1 MYNCDKSITVALGK
15 LRGEVMESE
24 DKIIHLKS
32 DILDIW
38 NESVFTHESSI
49 TWFEDLQ
56 NILFEFF
63 DIQQAKYFIYDAE
76 TFLQLS
82 WNHSFTKK
90 LNAIKWSEIETFF
103 YDKDFIDVHT
113 LQIKYSSDNDVALL
127 LRDVD
132 LQPLGL
138 IIMESTEKWKE
149 FSQTPQLEEFM
160 LTITK
165 LVKTIKKS
173 VYLTQQE
180 NQYRN
185 LFNVTKMFNSTLDI
199 GQILEG
205 TLNSIQIAF
214 PNFKPILILS
224 NDQDRKTSAPYKLFD
239 YTTERNTTVEAY
251 VSGEIT
257 TELAQDLGVRLLNI
271 PIVGKQGIYGILQI
285 SAPLDYLFSIRQKEY
300 AILLAEAAGNALENA
315 KLYIQ
320 SHRLVSDL
328 QLINE
333 TSHKLNMNLSL
344 DEMVIFLRDQLMK
357 FFQPEHVG
365 FVFIENDEYKISP
378 ASTELFHTMDGQLY
392 IQYITNHFK
401 TEKDSVF
408 IADFNRLTDLKYEYR
423 SLVAIPLK
431 EQSNITGFSIIMHK
445 EPYYF
450 SFDNYK
456 LMQSLIQHSSLAISN
471 STLRNKLQKMVD
483 RDHLTNLFARNYL
496 DRFVEK
502 AMETDD
508 KGVFVLIDIDN
519 FKRINDTHGHQK
531 GDEILIQIARVIQG
545 MIENRGISAR
555 WGGEELALYLSKLS
569 LEQGVEL
576 AKQLLMA
583 IPQKTNPS
591 VTVSIG
597 VSSWQKSDDLS
608 FNKLFHNADTV
619 LYKAKNNGKNQLCVY
634 KASHSL

>member
-1 MYNCDKSITVALGK
+1 
-15 LRGEVMESE
+15 MESK
-24 DKIIHLKS
+24 DKIVHLKS
-32 DILDIW
+32 GILDIW
-38 NESVFTHESSI
+38 NEGIFTNESSI
-49 TWFEDLQ
+49 KWFEDLQ
-56 NILFEFF
+56 EILLDFF
-63 DIQQAKYFIYDAE
+63 DIKRAKYFIYDAE

-90 LNAIKWSEIETFF
+90 LNAIKWPAIESFF
-103 YDKDFIDVHT
+103 YDKDFIDAHT
-113 LQIKYSSDNDVALL
+113 LPIKNSCDTDVAIL
-127 LRDVD
+127 LRDSE
-132 LQPLGL
+132 LKPLGL
-138 IIMESTEKWKE
+138 IVMESTEKWTE
-149 FSQTPQLEEFM
+149 FSQTPQLNEFIQ
-160 LTITK
+160 TITK
-165 LVKTIKKS
+165 LVKTIRKS

-205 TLNSIQIAF
+205 TLYSIQIAF
-214 PNFKPILILS
+214 PKFKSILILS

-239 YTTERNTTVEAY
+239 YTTERSTTVEAY
-251 VSGEIT
+251 VSGELT
-257 TELAQDLGVRLLNI
+257 TELAQDLGVCLLNV
-271 PIVGKQGIYGILQI
+271 PIKGKQGIYGILQI
-285 SAPLDYLFSIRQKEY
+285 SAPLDYLFSIRQKDF
-300 AILLAEAAGNALENA
+300 AILLAAAAGNALENA

-344 DEMVIFLRDQLMK
+344 DEMVLFLRNQLMK

-378 ASTELFHTMDGQLY
+378 ASTDLFHTIDGQLY

-401 TEKDSVF
+401 KEKDSLF
-408 IADFNRLTDLKYEYR
+408 IADFNRLTDLRYEYR
-423 SLVAIPLK
+423 SLISIPLK

-445 EPYYF
+445 EPYFF

-496 DRFVEK
+496 DRYVEN

-508 KGVFVLIDIDN
+508 QGVFVLIDIDN
-519 FKRINDTHGHQK
+519 FKRVNDTHGHQI
-531 GDEILIQIARVIQG
+531 GDEILKQIARLIQG
-545 MIENRGISAR
+545 MINNMGISAR
-555 WGGEELALYLSKLS
+555 WGGEELALYFSQMS
-569 LEQGVEL
+569 LEQGIEMCN
-576 AKQLLMA
+576 QLLIA

-597 VSSWQKSDDLS
+597 VSNWHRSDNLS
-608 FNKLFHNADTV
+608 FNNLFHNADTV
-619 LYKAKNNGKNQLCVY
+619 LYKAKNNGKDQLCIH
-634 KASHSL
+634 KTSHSN

>member
-1 MYNCDKSITVALGK
+1 
-15 LRGEVMESE
+15 MEQE
-24 DKIIHLKS
+24 NKIIHFKS
-32 DILDIW
+32 RILDIW
-38 NESVFTHESSI
+38 NENVFTHESSI
-49 TWFEDLQ
+49 KWFEDLK
-56 NILFEFF
+56 NILFDFF
-63 DIQQAKYFIYDAE
+63 DIQEAKYYIYDAE

-90 LNAIKWSEIETFF
+90 LNAIKWADIETCFF
-103 YDKDFIDVHT
+103 DKNIIDVHK
-113 LQIKYSSDNDVALL
+113 LQLKNSTENEVALL
-127 LRDVD
+127 LRDKE

-138 IIMESTEKWKE
+138 IIMENTEKWAE
-149 FSQTPQLEEFM
+149 FSKTPQLNEFIKT
-160 LTITK
+160 LTK
-165 LVKTIKKS
+165 LVKTIRKS

-180 NQYRN
+180 SQYRN

-214 PNFKPILILS
+214 PKFKSILILS
-224 NDQDRKTSAPYKLFD
+224 NDQNRKTSAPYKLFD

-271 PIVGKQGIYGILQI
+271 PIVGKQGIYGILQM
-285 SAPLDYLFSIRQKEY
+285 SAPLDYLFSIRQKEF
-300 AILLAEAAGNALENA
+300 AVLLAAAAGNALENA

-344 DEMVIFLRDQLMK
+344 DEMIVFLRNQLMK
-357 FFQPEHVG
+357 FFHPEHVG

-378 ASTELFHTMDGQLY
+378 ASTELFHTMEGHLY
-392 IQYITNHFK
+392 IQYVTNHFK
-401 TEKDSVF
+401 NEKDSLF
-408 IADFNRLTDLKYEYR
+408 IADFNRLIDLKYEYR

-431 EQSNITGFSIIMHK
+431 EQSNITGFSMILHK
-445 EPYYF
+445 EPYFF

-471 STLRNKLQKMVD
+471 STLRYKLQKMVD
-483 RDHLTNLFARNYL
+483 RDHLTKLFARNYL
-496 DRFVEK
+496 DRFVEN

-508 KGVFVLIDIDN
+508 QGVFVLIDIDN
-519 FKRINDTHGHQK
+519 FKRINDTHGHQV
-531 GDEILIQIARVIQG
+531 GDEILKQIARVIQG
-545 MIENRGISAR
+545 MIKNKGISAR
-555 WGGEELALYLSKLS
+555 WGGEELALYLSHMT
-569 LEQGVEL
+569 LEQGVEMS
-576 AKQLLMA
+576 KQLLAA
-583 IPQKTNPS
+583 IPRMTNPS

-597 VSSWQKSDDLS
+597 ISYWRRNDNLS
-608 FNKLFHNADTV
+608 FNNLFHNADTV

-634 KASHSL
+634 KASHSS

>member
-1 MYNCDKSITVALGK
+1 
-15 LRGEVMESE
+15 MESE
-24 DKIIHLKS
+24 NTIIGFKS
-32 DILDIW
+32 RILDIW
-38 NESVFTHESSI
+38 NENVFTHESSI
-49 TWFEDLQ
+49 KWFDDLK

-63 DIQQAKYFIYDAE
+63 DIKEAKYYIYDAE

-82 WNHSFTKK
+82 WNHSFAKK
-90 LNAIKWSEIETFF
+90 LNAIKWVEIEPLF
-103 YDKDFIDVHT
+103 YDKDIIDAHK
-113 LQIKYSSDNDVALL
+113 LQLKDCAENDVALL
-127 LRDVD
+127 LRDKE
-132 LQPLGL
+132 LHPLGL
-138 IIMESTEKWKE
+138 IIMESSEKWIE
-149 FSQTPQLEEFM
+149 FSKTTQLDIF
-160 LTITK
+160 LTTITK
-165 LVKTIKKS
+165 LVKTIRKS

-180 NQYRN
+180 SQFRN

-205 TLNSIQIAF
+205 TLNSIENAF
-214 PNFKPILILS
+214 PKFKSILILS

-271 PIVGKQGIYGILQI
+271 PIVGKQGIYGILQM
-285 SAPLDYLFSIRQKEY
+285 STPLDYLFSIRQKEF
-300 AILLAEAAGNALENA
+300 AVLLARAAGNALENA

-344 DEMVIFLRDQLMK
+344 DEMVVFLRNQLMK
-357 FFQPEHVG
+357 FFHPEHVG

-378 ASTELFHTMDGQLY
+378 ASTDVFHTMEGHLY
-392 IQYITNHFK
+392 IQYVTNHFK
-401 TEKDSVF
+401 SEKDSLF
-408 IADFNRLTDLKYEYR
+408 IADFNRLIESKYEYR

-431 EQSNITGFSIIMHK
+431 EQNNITGFSIILHK
-445 EPYYF
+445 EPYFF

-471 STLRNKLQKMVD
+471 STLRYKLQKMVD

-496 DRFVEK
+496 DRFVED
-502 AMETDD
+502 AMESDD
-508 KGVFVLIDIDN
+508 QGVFVLIDIDN
-519 FKRINDTHGHQK
+519 FKRINDTHGHQI
-531 GDEILIQIARVIQG
+531 GDEILKQIARVIQG
-545 MIENRGISAR
+545 MIKNKGVSAR
-555 WGGEELALYLSKLS
+555 WGGEELALYLSHMS
-569 LEQGVEL
+569 LEQGVEMS
-576 AKQLLMA
+576 KQLLAA

-597 VSSWQKSDDLS
+597 ISHWSRSDNLS
-608 FNKLFHNADTV
+608 FNNLFHNADTV
-619 LYKAKNNGKNQLCVY
+619 LYEAKNNGKNQLCIY
-634 KASHSL
+634 KASHSS

>member
-1 MYNCDKSITVALGK
+1 
-15 LRGEVMESE
+15 MEQE
-24 DKIIHLKS
+24 NKIIHFKS
-32 DILDIW
+32 RILDIW
-38 NESVFTHESSI
+38 NENVFTHESSI
-49 TWFEDLQ
+49 KWFEDLK
-56 NILFEFF
+56 NILFDFF
-63 DIQQAKYFIYDAE
+63 DIQEAKYYIYDAE

-90 LNAIKWSEIETFF
+90 LNAIKWADIETCFF
-103 YDKDFIDVHT
+103 DKNIIDVHK
-113 LQIKYSSDNDVALL
+113 LQLKNSTENEVALL
-127 LRDVD
+127 LRDKE

-138 IIMESTEKWKE
+138 IIMENTEKWAE
-149 FSQTPQLEEFM
+149 FSKTPQLNEFIKT
-160 LTITK
+160 LTK
-165 LVKTIKKS
+165 LVKTIRKS

-180 NQYRN
+180 SQYRN

-214 PNFKPILILS
+214 PKFKSILILS

-271 PIVGKQGIYGILQI
+271 PIVGKQGIYGILQM
-285 SAPLDYLFSIRQKEY
+285 SAPLDYLFSIRQKEF
-300 AILLAEAAGNALENA
+300 AVLLAAAAGNALENA

-344 DEMVIFLRDQLMK
+344 DEMIVFLRNQLMK
-357 FFQPEHVG
+357 FFHPEHVG

-378 ASTELFHTMDGQLY
+378 ASTELFHTMEGHLY
-392 IQYITNHFK
+392 IQYVTNHFK
-401 TEKDSVF
+401 NEKDSLF
-408 IADFNRLTDLKYEYR
+408 IADFNRLIDLKYEYR

-431 EQSNITGFSIIMHK
+431 EQSNITGFSMILHK
-445 EPYYF
+445 EPYFF

-471 STLRNKLQKMVD
+471 STLRYKLQKMVD
-483 RDHLTNLFARNYL
+483 RDHLTKLFARNYL
-496 DRFVEK
+496 DRFVEN

-508 KGVFVLIDIDN
+508 QGVFVLIDIDN
-519 FKRINDTHGHQK
+519 FKRINDTHGHQV
-531 GDEILIQIARVIQG
+531 GDEILKQIARVIQG
-545 MIENRGISAR
+545 MIKNKGISAR
-555 WGGEELALYLSKLS
+555 WGGEELALYLSHMT
-569 LEQGVEL
+569 LEQGVEMS
-576 AKQLLMA
+576 KQLLAA
-583 IPQKTNPS
+583 IPRMTNPS

-597 VSSWQKSDDLS
+597 ISYWRRNDNLS
-608 FNKLFHNADTV
+608 FNNLFHNADTV

-634 KASHSL
+634 KASHSS

>member
-1 MYNCDKSITVALGK
+1 MKSENT
-15 LRGEVMESE
+15 
-24 DKIIHLKS
+24 IIGFKS
-32 DILDIW
+32 RILDIW
-38 NESVFTHESSI
+38 NENVFTHESSI
-49 TWFEDLQ
+49 KWFDDLK

-63 DIQQAKYFIYDAE
+63 DIKEAKYYIYDAE

-82 WNHSFTKK
+82 WNHSFAKK
-90 LNAIKWSEIETFF
+90 LNAIKWVEIEPLF
-103 YDKDFIDVHT
+103 YDKDIIDAHK
-113 LQIKYSSDNDVALL
+113 LQLKDSAGNDVALL
-127 LRDVD
+127 LRDKE
-132 LQPLGL
+132 LHPLGL
-138 IIMESTEKWKE
+138 IIMESSEKWIE
-149 FSQTPQLEEFM
+149 FSKTTQLDIF
-160 LTITK
+160 LTTITK
-165 LVKTIKKS
+165 LVKTIRKS

-180 NQYRN
+180 SQFRN

-205 TLNSIQIAF
+205 TLNSIENAF
-214 PNFKPILILS
+214 PKFKSILILS

-271 PIVGKQGIYGILQI
+271 PIVGKQGIYGILQM
-285 SAPLDYLFSIRQKEY
+285 STPLDYLFSIRQKEF
-300 AILLAEAAGNALENA
+300 AVLLARAAGNALENA

-344 DEMVIFLRDQLMK
+344 DEMVVFLRNQLMK
-357 FFQPEHVG
+357 FFHPEHVG

-378 ASTELFHTMDGQLY
+378 ASTDVFHTMEGHLY
-392 IQYITNHFK
+392 IQYVTNHFK
-401 TEKDSVF
+401 SEKDSLF
-408 IADFNRLTDLKYEYR
+408 IADFNRLIESKYEYR

-431 EQSNITGFSIIMHK
+431 EQNNITGFSIILHK
-445 EPYYF
+445 EPYFF

-471 STLRNKLQKMVD
+471 STLRYKLQKMVD

-496 DRFVEK
+496 DRFVED
-502 AMETDD
+502 AMESDD
-508 KGVFVLIDIDN
+508 QGVFVLIDIDN
-519 FKRINDTHGHQK
+519 FKRINDTHGHQI
-531 GDEILIQIARVIQG
+531 GDEILKQIARVIQG
-545 MIENRGISAR
+545 KIKNKGVSAR
-555 WGGEELALYLSKLS
+555 WGGEELALYLSHMS
-569 LEQGVEL
+569 LEQGVEMSR
-576 AKQLLMA
+576 QLLAA

-597 VSSWQKSDDLS
+597 ISHWSRSDNLS
-608 FNKLFHNADTV
+608 FNNLFHNADTV
-619 LYKAKNNGKNQLCVY
+619 LYEAKNNGKNQLCIY
-634 KASHSL
+634 KASHSS

>member
-1 MYNCDKSITVALGK
+1 
-15 LRGEVMESE
+15 MESK
-24 DKIIHLKS
+24 DKIIHIKS
-32 DILDIW
+32 GILDIW
-38 NESVFTHESSI
+38 DESVFTHESSI
-49 TWFEDLQ
+49 KWFEDLQ
-56 NILFEFF
+56 EILYDYF

-90 LNAIKWSEIETFF
+90 LNAIKWPEIETFF
-103 YDKDFIDVHT
+103 YDKDIIDVHT
-113 LQIKYSSDNDVALL
+113 LQKKHSFDNDVALL
-127 LRDVD
+127 LRDMK

-138 IIMESTEKWKE
+138 ILMESTEKWKK
-149 FSQTPQLEEFM
+149 FSQTPQLDEFVQ
-160 LTITK
+160 TITK
-165 LVKTIKKS
+165 LVITIKKS

-180 NQYRN
+180 KQYRN

-205 TLNSIQIAF
+205 TLNSIQLAF
-214 PNFKPILILS
+214 PKFKSILILS
-224 NDQDRKTSAPYKLFD
+224 NDQDRKTSFPYKLFD

-257 TELAQDLGVRLLNI
+257 TELARDLGVTLLNI
-271 PIVGKQGIYGILQI
+271 PITGKQGIYGILQI
-285 SAPLDYLFSIRQKEY
+285 SAPLDYLFSIRQKDF
-300 AILLAEAAGNALENA
+300 AILLAAAAGNALENA

-344 DEMVIFLRDQLMK
+344 DEMVIFLRNQLMK
-357 FFQPEHVG
+357 FFQPKHVA
-365 FVFIENDEYKISP
+365 FVFLENDEYKVSL
-378 ASTELFHTMDGQLY
+378 ASTELFHTIDGQLY
-392 IQYITNHFK
+392 IQYVTNHFK
-401 TEKDSVF
+401 TQKDSIF

-423 SLVAIPLK
+423 SLMAIPLK

-508 KGVFVLIDIDN
+508 QGVFVLIDIDN
-519 FKRINDTHGHQK
+519 FKRINDTHGHQI
-531 GDEILIQIARVIQG
+531 GDEILKQIAQVIQG
-545 MIENRGISAR
+545 MIKNKGISAR
-555 WGGEELALYLSKLS
+555 WGGEELALYFPHMS
-569 LEQGVEL
+569 LEQGIEMG
-576 AKQLLMA
+576 KQLLMA

-597 VSSWQKSDDLS
+597 ISNWHRSDDLS
-608 FNKLFHNADTV
+608 FNNLFHFADTV
-619 LYKAKNNGKNQLCVY
+619 LYQAKNNGKNQLCVY
-634 KASHSL
+634 KASHS

>member
-1 MYNCDKSITVALGK
+1 
-15 LRGEVMESE
+15 MESE
-24 DKIIHLKS
+24 NTIIGFKS
-32 DILDIW
+32 RILDIW
-38 NESVFTHESSI
+38 NENVFTHESSI
-49 TWFEDLQ
+49 KWFDDLK

-63 DIQQAKYFIYDAE
+63 DIKEAKYYIYDAE

-82 WNHSFTKK
+82 WNHSFAKK
-90 LNAIKWSEIETFF
+90 LNAIKWVEIEPLF
-103 YDKDFIDVHT
+103 YDKDIIDAHK
-113 LQIKYSSDNDVALL
+113 LQLKDCAKNDVALL
-127 LRDVD
+127 LRDKE
-132 LQPLGL
+132 LHPLGL
-138 IIMESTEKWKE
+138 IIMESSEKWIE
-149 FSQTPQLEEFM
+149 FSKTTQLDIF
-160 LTITK
+160 LTTITK
-165 LVKTIKKS
+165 LVKTIRKS

-180 NQYRN
+180 SQFRN

-205 TLNSIQIAF
+205 TLNSIENAF
-214 PNFKPILILS
+214 PKFKSILILS

-271 PIVGKQGIYGILQI
+271 PIVGKQGIYGILQM
-285 SAPLDYLFSIRQKEY
+285 STPLDYLFSIRQKEF
-300 AILLAEAAGNALENA
+300 AVLLARAAGNALENA

-344 DEMVIFLRDQLMK
+344 DEMVVFLRNQLMK
-357 FFQPEHVG
+357 FFHPEHVG

-378 ASTELFHTMDGQLY
+378 ASTDVFHTMEGHLY
-392 IQYITNHFK
+392 IQYVTNHFK
-401 TEKDSVF
+401 SEKDSLF
-408 IADFNRLTDLKYEYR
+408 IADFNRLIESKYEYR

-431 EQSNITGFSIIMHK
+431 EQNNITGFSIILHK
-445 EPYYF
+445 EPYFF

-471 STLRNKLQKMVD
+471 STLRYKLQKMVD

-496 DRFVEK
+496 DRFVED
-502 AMETDD
+502 AMESDD
-508 KGVFVLIDIDN
+508 QGVFVLIDIDN
-519 FKRINDTHGHQK
+519 FKRINDTHGHQI
-531 GDEILIQIARVIQG
+531 GDEILKQIARVIQG
-545 MIENRGISAR
+545 MIKNKGVSAR
-555 WGGEELALYLSKLS
+555 WGGEELALYLSHMS
-569 LEQGVEL
+569 LEQGVEMSR
-576 AKQLLMA
+576 QLLAA

-597 VSSWQKSDDLS
+597 ISHWSRSDNLS
-608 FNKLFHNADTV
+608 FNNLFHNADTV
-619 LYKAKNNGKNQLCVY
+619 LYEAKNNGKNQLCIY
-634 KASHSL
+634 KASHSS

>member
-1 MYNCDKSITVALGK
+1 MD
-15 LRGEVMESE
+15 SE
-24 DKIIHLKS
+24 EKMIRLKS
-32 DILDIW
+32 GILDIW
-38 NESVFTHESSI
+38 NESLFTHESSI
-49 TWFEDLQ
+49 NWFEELQ
-56 NILFEFF
+56 TILYDFF
-63 DIQQAKYFIYDAE
+63 DIQKAKYFIYDSD

-90 LNAIKWSEIETFF
+90 LNAVKWSEIEKFF
-103 YDKDFIDVHT
+103 YDKDYVDVQT
-113 LQIKYSSDNDVALL
+113 LQLRDSSGLDVALL
-127 LRDVD
+127 LREAE

-138 IIMESTEKWKE
+138 IIIESTEKWQE
-149 FSQTPQLEEFM
+149 FSQTPQLNEF
-160 LTITK
+160 LKTITK
-165 LVKTIKKS
+165 LVKTIRKS

-205 TLNSIQIAF
+205 TLHSIQIAF
-214 PNFKPILILS
+214 PKFKSILILS
-224 NDQDRKTSAPYKLFD
+224 NDQDRKTSVPYKLFD
-239 YTTERNTTVEAY
+239 YTTERNATVEAY
-251 VSGEIT
+251 VSGELT

-285 SAPLDYLFSIRQKEY
+285 SAPLDYLFSIRQKDF
-300 AILLAEAAGNALENA
+300 ATLLAAAAGNALENA

-344 DEMVIFLRDQLMK
+344 DEMVNFLRDQLMR

-365 FVFIENDEYKISP
+365 FVFIEKDEYKISP
-378 ASTELFHTMDGQLY
+378 ASTDLFHTMDGQLY
-392 IQYITNHFK
+392 IQYVTNHFK
-401 TEKDSVF
+401 TEKDSLF
-408 IADFNRLTDLKYEYR
+408 IADFNRLNDLKYEYR

-445 EPYYF
+445 EPYFF

-471 STLRNKLQKMVD
+471 STLRDKLQKMVD

-508 KGVFVLIDIDN
+508 EGVFILLDIDN

-545 MIENRGISAR
+545 MIENKGISAR
-555 WGGEELALYLSKLS
+555 WGGEELALYFSHMS
-569 LEQGVEL
+569 LEQGIEMG
-576 AKQLLMA
+576 KQLLMA
-583 IPQKTNPS
+583 IPQNTKPS

-597 VSSWQKSDDLS
+597 ISNWQRNDNLS
-608 FNKLFHNADTV
+608 FNNLFHNADTV

-634 KASHSL
+634 KASHSC

>member
-1 MYNCDKSITVALGK
+1 
-15 LRGEVMESE
+15 MESK
-24 DKIIHLKS
+24 DKIVHLKS
-32 DILDIW
+32 GILDIW
-38 NESVFTHESSI
+38 NESVFTNESSI
-49 TWFEDLQ
+49 KWFEDLQ
-56 NILFEFF
+56 EILLDFF
-63 DIQQAKYFIYDAE
+63 DIKRAKYFIYDAE

-90 LNAIKWSEIETFF
+90 LNAIKWPAIESLF
-103 YDKDFIDVHT
+103 YDKDFIDAHA
-113 LQIKYSSDNDVALL
+113 LQIKNSCDTDVALL
-127 LRDVD
+127 LRDSE
-132 LQPLGL
+132 LKPLGL
-138 IIMESTEKWKE
+138 IVMESTEKWKE
-149 FSQTPQLEEFM
+149 FSQTPQLNEFIQ
-160 LTITK
+160 TITK
-165 LVKTIKKS
+165 LVKTIRKS

-205 TLNSIQIAF
+205 TLYSIQIAF
-214 PNFKPILILS
+214 PKFKSILILS

-239 YTTERNTTVEAY
+239 YTTERSTTVEAY
-251 VSGEIT
+251 VSGELT

-271 PIVGKQGIYGILQI
+271 PIKGKQGIYGILQI
-285 SAPLDYLFSIRQKEY
+285 SAPLDYLFSIRQKDF
-300 AILLAEAAGNALENA
+300 AILLAAAAGNALENA

-344 DEMVIFLRDQLMK
+344 DEMVLFLRNQLMK
-357 FFQPEHVG
+357 FFQPEQVG

-378 ASTELFHTMDGQLY
+378 ASTDLFHTIDGQLY

-401 TEKDSVF
+401 KEKDSLF
-408 IADFNRLTDLKYEYR
+408 IADFNRLTDLRYEYR
-423 SLVAIPLK
+423 SLVSIPLK

-445 EPYYF
+445 EPYFF

-496 DRFVEK
+496 DRYVEK

-508 KGVFVLIDIDN
+508 QGVFVLIDIDN
-519 FKRINDTHGHQK
+519 FKRVNDTHGHQI
-531 GDEILIQIARVIQG
+531 GDEILKQIARLIQG
-545 MIENRGISAR
+545 MINNMGISAR
-555 WGGEELALYLSKLS
+555 WGGEELALYFSQMS
-569 LEQGVEL
+569 LEQGIEMCN
-576 AKQLLMA
+576 QLLMA

-597 VSSWQKSDDLS
+597 VSNWHRSDNLS
-608 FNKLFHNADTV
+608 FNNLFHNADTV
-619 LYKAKNNGKNQLCVY
+619 LYKAKNNGKDQLCIH
-634 KASHSL
+634 KTSHSD

>member
-1 MYNCDKSITVALGK
+1 MD
-15 LRGEVMESE
+15 SE
-24 DKIIHLKS
+24 DKLIRLKS
-32 DILDIW
+32 KILDIW
-38 NESVFTHESSI
+38 NDSVFTHESSI
-49 TWFEDLQ
+49 KWFEEFQ
-56 NILFEFF
+56 NILDDFFE
-63 DIQQAKYFIYDAE
+63 IQKAKYFIYDAD

-90 LNAIKWSEIETFF
+90 LNAVKWSEIEKFF
-103 YDKDFIDVHT
+103 YDKDYVDVQT
-113 LQIKYSSDNDVALL
+113 LQVEGSSDLEVALL
-127 LRDVD
+127 LRDTE

-138 IIMESTEKWKE
+138 ILMESTEKWKE
-149 FSQTPQLEEFM
+149 FSQTPQLNEF
-160 LTITK
+160 LKTITK
-165 LVKTIKKS
+165 LVKTIRKS

-205 TLNSIQIAF
+205 TLHSVQKAF
-214 PNFKPILILS
+214 PNFKSKLILS
-224 NDQDRKTSAPYKLFD
+224 NDQDRKTSVPYKLFD
-239 YTTERNTTVEAY
+239 YTTERNATVEAY
-251 VSGEIT
+251 VSGELT

-285 SAPLDYLFSIRQKEY
+285 SAPLDYLFSIRQKDF
-300 AILLAEAAGNALENA
+300 AVLLAAAAGNALENA

-344 DEMVIFLRDQLMK
+344 DEMVNFLRDQLVK

-365 FVFIENDEYKISP
+365 FVFIEKDEYKISP

-392 IQYITNHFK
+392 IQYVSNHFK
-401 TEKDSVF
+401 TEKDSLF

-423 SLVAIPLK
+423 SIMAIPLK
-431 EQSNITGFSIIMHK
+431 EQSNITGFSLIMHK
-445 EPYYF
+445 EPYFF

-502 AMETDD
+502 AMKMDD
-508 KGVFVLIDIDN
+508 QGVFILMDIDN
-519 FKRINDTHGHQK
+519 FKRINDTYGHQI

-545 MIENRGISAR
+545 MIENKGISAR
-555 WGGEELALYLSKLS
+555 WGGEELALYFSNMS
-569 LEQGVEL
+569 LEQGIEMGT
-576 AKQLLMA
+576 QLLKA
-583 IPQKTNPS
+583 IPQNTNPS
-591 VTVSIG
+591 VTVSMGI
-597 VSSWQKSDDLS
+597 SSWRRQEDLS
-608 FNKLFHNADTV
+608 FNNLFHYADTV
-619 LYKAKNNGKNQLCVY
+619 LYKAKNSGKNKLCVY
-634 KASHSL
+634 KASHSC

>member
-1 MYNCDKSITVALGK
+1 
-15 LRGEVMESE
+15 MESE
-24 DKIIHLKS
+24 EKMIRLKS
-32 DILDIW
+32 RILDIW
-38 NESVFTHESSI
+38 NESVFTNESTI
-49 TWFEDLQ
+49 KWFEDLQ
-56 NILFEFF
+56 TILHEFF
-63 DIQQAKYFIYDAE
+63 DIQKAKYFIYDTD

-82 WNHSFTKK
+82 WNHSFIKK
-90 LNAIKWSEIETFF
+90 LNAVKWSEIETFF
-103 YDKDFIDVHT
+103 YDKDYVDVQA
-113 LQIKYSSDNDVALL
+113 LQIGAASDLDVALL
-127 LRDVD
+127 LRDVE

-149 FSQTPQLEEFM
+149 FSQTPQLNEF
-160 LTITK
+160 LETITR
-165 LVKTIKKS
+165 LVKTIRKS
-173 VYLTQQE
+173 VSLTQQE

-205 TLNSIQIAF
+205 TLHSIQVAF
-214 PNFKPILILS
+214 PEFKSILILS
-224 NDQDRKTSAPYKLFD
+224 NDQDRKTSIPYKLFD
-239 YTTERNTTVEAY
+239 YTTERNATVEAY
-251 VSGEIT
+251 VSGELT

-285 SAPLDYLFSIRQKEY
+285 SAPLDYLFSIRQKEF
-300 AILLAEAAGNALENA
+300 AVLLSAAAGNALENA

-365 FVFIENDEYKISP
+365 FVFIEKDEYKISP
-378 ASTELFHTMDGQLY
+378 ASTDLFHTMDGQLY
-392 IQYITNHFK
+392 IQSVTNHFK
-401 TEKDSVF
+401 TEKDSLF

-423 SLVAIPLK
+423 SLMAIPLK
-431 EQSNITGFSIIMHK
+431 EQSNITGFSVIMHK

-502 AMETDD
+502 SMETDD
-508 KGVFVLIDIDN
+508 QGVFILMDIDN
-519 FKRINDTHGHQK
+519 FKRINDTYGHQI

-545 MIENRGISAR
+545 MIKNKGISAR
-555 WGGEELALYLSKLS
+555 WGGEELALYFSNMS
-569 LEQGVEL
+569 LEQGIEMG
-576 AKQLLMA
+576 QCLLTA
-583 IPQKTNPS
+583 IPQNTNPS
-591 VTVSIG
+591 VTVSMGI
-597 VSSWQKSDDLS
+597 SSWGHQENLS
-608 FNKLFHNADTV
+608 FNNLFHNADTV
-619 LYKAKNNGKNQLCVY
+619 LYKAKNSGKNQLFVY
-634 KASHSL
+634 KASHSC

>member
-1 MYNCDKSITVALGK
+1 
-15 LRGEVMESE
+15 MESE
-24 DKIIHLKS
+24 NTIIGFKS
-32 DILDIW
+32 RILDIW
-38 NESVFTHESSI
+38 NENVFTHESSI
-49 TWFEDLQ
+49 KWFDDLK

-63 DIQQAKYFIYDAE
+63 DIKEAKYYIYDAE
-76 TFLQLS
+76 TLLQLS
-82 WNHSFTKK
+82 WNHSFAKK
-90 LNAIKWSEIETFF
+90 LNAIKWVEIEPLF
-103 YDKDFIDVHT
+103 YDKDIIDAHK
-113 LQIKYSSDNDVALL
+113 LQLKDSAENDVALL
-127 LRDVD
+127 LRDKE

-138 IIMESTEKWKE
+138 IIMESSEKWIE
-149 FSQTPQLEEFM
+149 FSKTTQLDIF
-160 LTITK
+160 LTTITK
-165 LVKTIKKS
+165 LVKTIRKS

-180 NQYRN
+180 SQFRN

-205 TLNSIQIAF
+205 TLNSIENAF
-214 PNFKPILILS
+214 PKFKSILILS

-271 PIVGKQGIYGILQI
+271 PIVGKQGIYGILQM
-285 SAPLDYLFSIRQKEY
+285 STPLDYLFSIRQKEF
-300 AILLAEAAGNALENA
+300 AVLLARAAGNALENA

-344 DEMVIFLRDQLMK
+344 DEMVVFLRNQLMK
-357 FFQPEHVG
+357 FFHPEHVG

-378 ASTELFHTMDGQLY
+378 ASTDVFHTMEGHLY
-392 IQYITNHFK
+392 IQYVTNHFK
-401 TEKDSVF
+401 CEKDSLF
-408 IADFNRLTDLKYEYR
+408 IADFNRLKESKYEYR

-431 EQSNITGFSIIMHK
+431 EQNNITGFSIILHK
-445 EPYYF
+445 EPYFF

-471 STLRNKLQKMVD
+471 STLRYKLQKMVD

-496 DRFVEK
+496 DRFVED
-502 AMETDD
+502 AMESDD
-508 KGVFVLIDIDN
+508 QGVFVLIDIDN
-519 FKRINDTHGHQK
+519 FKRINDTHGHQI
-531 GDEILIQIARVIQG
+531 GDEILKQIARVIQG
-545 MIENRGISAR
+545 MIKNKGVSAR
-555 WGGEELALYLSKLS
+555 WGGEELALYLSHMS
-569 LEQGVEL
+569 LEQGVEMSR
-576 AKQLLMA
+576 QLLAA

-597 VSSWQKSDDLS
+597 ISHWSRSDNMS
-608 FNKLFHNADTV
+608 FNNLFHNADTV
-619 LYKAKNNGKNQLCVY
+619 LYEAKNNGKNQLCIY
-634 KASHSL
+634 KASHSS

>member
-1 MYNCDKSITVALGK
+1 
-15 LRGEVMESE
+15 MESE
-24 DKIIHLKS
+24 NKIIGLKS
-32 DILDIW
+32 RILDIW
-38 NESVFTHESSI
+38 NENVFTHESSI
-49 TWFEDLQ
+49 KWFEDLK

-63 DIQQAKYFIYDAE
+63 DIKEAKYYIYDAE

-82 WNHSFTKK
+82 WNHSFAKK
-90 LNAIKWSEIETFF
+90 LNAIKWAEIEPFF
-103 YDKDFIDVHT
+103 YDKDIIDVHK
-113 LQIKYSSDNDVALL
+113 LQLNDSAENDVALL
-127 LRDVD
+127 LRDKE
-132 LQPLGL
+132 LHPLGL
-138 IIMESTEKWKE
+138 IIMESSEKWIE
-149 FSQTPQLEEFM
+149 FSKTPQLDIF
-160 LTITK
+160 LTTITK
-165 LVKTIKKS
+165 LVKTIRKS

-180 NQYRN
+180 RQFRN

-205 TLNSIQIAF
+205 TLNSIEMAF
-214 PNFKPILILS
+214 PKFKSILILS

-271 PIVGKQGIYGILQI
+271 PIVGKQGIYGILQM
-285 SAPLDYLFSIRQKEY
+285 SAPLDYLFSIRQKEF
-300 AILLAEAAGNALENA
+300 AVLLARAAGNALENA

-344 DEMVIFLRDQLMK
+344 DEMVVFLRNQLMK
-357 FFQPEHVG
+357 FFHPEHVG

-378 ASTELFHTMDGQLY
+378 ASTDVFHTMEGHLY
-392 IQYITNHFK
+392 IQYVTNHFK
-401 TEKDSVF
+401 SEKDSLF
-408 IADFNRLTDLKYEYR
+408 IADFNRLIESKYEYR

-431 EQSNITGFSIIMHK
+431 EQNNITGFSIILHK
-445 EPYYF
+445 EPYFF

-471 STLRNKLQKMVD
+471 STLRYKLQKMVD

-496 DRFVEK
+496 DRFVEE

-508 KGVFVLIDIDN
+508 QGVFVLIDIDN
-519 FKRINDTHGHQK
+519 FKRINDTHGHQI
-531 GDEILIQIARVIQG
+531 GDEILKQIARVIQG
-545 MIENRGISAR
+545 MIKNKGVSAR
-555 WGGEELALYLSKLS
+555 WGGEELALYLSHMS
-569 LEQGVEL
+569 LDQGVEMS
-576 AKQLLMA
+576 KQLLAA

-597 VSSWQKSDDLS
+597 ISNWSRSDNLS
-608 FNKLFHNADTV
+608 FNNLFHNADTV
-619 LYKAKNNGKNQLCVY
+619 LYEAKNSGKNQLCIY
-634 KASHSL
+634 KASHSS

>member
-1 MYNCDKSITVALGK
+1 
-15 LRGEVMESE
+15 MESE
-24 DKIIHLKS
+24 NTIIGFKS
-32 DILDIW
+32 RILDIW
-38 NESVFTHESSI
+38 NENVFTHESSI
-49 TWFEDLQ
+49 KWFDDLK

-63 DIQQAKYFIYDAE
+63 DIKEAKYYIYDAE

-82 WNHSFTKK
+82 WNHSFAKK
-90 LNAIKWSEIETFF
+90 LNAIKWVEIEPLF
-103 YDKDFIDVHT
+103 YDKDIIDAHK
-113 LQIKYSSDNDVALL
+113 LQLKDCAENDVALL
-127 LRDVD
+127 LRDKE
-132 LQPLGL
+132 LHPLGL
-138 IIMESTEKWKE
+138 IIMESSEKWIE
-149 FSQTPQLEEFM
+149 FSKTTQLDIF
-160 LTITK
+160 LTTITK
-165 LVKTIKKS
+165 LVKTIRKS

-180 NQYRN
+180 SQFRN

-205 TLNSIQIAF
+205 TLNSIENAF
-214 PNFKPILILS
+214 PKFKSILILS

-271 PIVGKQGIYGILQI
+271 PIVGKQGIYGILQM
-285 SAPLDYLFSIRQKEY
+285 STPLDYLFSIRQKEF
-300 AILLAEAAGNALENA
+300 AVLLARAAGNALENA

-344 DEMVIFLRDQLMK
+344 DEMVVFLRNQLMK
-357 FFQPEHVG
+357 FFHPQHVG

-378 ASTELFHTMDGQLY
+378 ASTDVFHTMEGHLY
-392 IQYITNHFK
+392 IQYVTNHFK
-401 TEKDSVF
+401 SEKDSLF
-408 IADFNRLTDLKYEYR
+408 IADFNRLIESKYEYR

-431 EQSNITGFSIIMHK
+431 EQNNITGFSIILHK
-445 EPYYF
+445 EPYFF

-471 STLRNKLQKMVD
+471 STLRYKLQKMVD

-496 DRFVEK
+496 DRFVED
-502 AMETDD
+502 AMESDD
-508 KGVFVLIDIDN
+508 QGVFVLIDIDN
-519 FKRINDTHGHQK
+519 FKRINDTHGHQI
-531 GDEILIQIARVIQG
+531 GDEILKQIARVIQG
-545 MIENRGISAR
+545 MIKNKGVSAR
-555 WGGEELALYLSKLS
+555 WGGEELALYLSHMS
-569 LEQGVEL
+569 LEQGVEMSR
-576 AKQLLMA
+576 QLLAA

-597 VSSWQKSDDLS
+597 ISHWSRSDNLS
-608 FNKLFHNADTV
+608 FNNLFHNADTV
-619 LYKAKNNGKNQLCVY
+619 LYEAKNNGKNQLCIY
-634 KASHSL
+634 KASHSS

>member
-1 MYNCDKSITVALGK
+1 
-15 LRGEVMESE
+15 MESE
-24 DKIIHLKS
+24 NTIIGFKS
-32 DILDIW
+32 RILDIW
-38 NESVFTHESSI
+38 NENVFTHESSI
-49 TWFEDLQ
+49 KWFDDLK

-63 DIQQAKYFIYDAE
+63 DIKEAKYYIYDAE

-82 WNHSFTKK
+82 WNHSFAKK
-90 LNAIKWSEIETFF
+90 LNAIKWVEIEPLF
-103 YDKDFIDVHT
+103 YDKDIIDAHK
-113 LQIKYSSDNDVALL
+113 LQLKDCAKNDVALL
-127 LRDVD
+127 LRDKE
-132 LQPLGL
+132 LHPLGL
-138 IIMESTEKWKE
+138 IIMESSEKWIE
-149 FSQTPQLEEFM
+149 FSKTTQLDIF
-160 LTITK
+160 LTTITK
-165 LVKTIKKS
+165 LVKTIRKS

-180 NQYRN
+180 SQFRN

-205 TLNSIQIAF
+205 TLNSIENAF
-214 PNFKPILILS
+214 PKFKSILILS

-271 PIVGKQGIYGILQI
+271 PIVGKQGIYGILQM
-285 SAPLDYLFSIRQKEY
+285 STPLDYLFSIRQKEF
-300 AILLAEAAGNALENA
+300 AVLLARAAGNALENA

-344 DEMVIFLRDQLMK
+344 DEMVVFLRNQLMK
-357 FFQPEHVG
+357 FFHPEHVG

-378 ASTELFHTMDGQLY
+378 ASTDVFHTMEGHLY
-392 IQYITNHFK
+392 IQYVTNHFK
-401 TEKDSVF
+401 SEKDSLF
-408 IADFNRLTDLKYEYR
+408 IADFNRLIESKYEYR

-431 EQSNITGFSIIMHK
+431 EQNNITGFSIILHK
-445 EPYYF
+445 EPYFF

-471 STLRNKLQKMVD
+471 STLRYKLQKMVD

-496 DRFVEK
+496 DRFVED
-502 AMETDD
+502 AMESDD
-508 KGVFVLIDIDN
+508 QGVFVLIDIDN
-519 FKRINDTHGHQK
+519 FKRINDTHGHQI
-531 GDEILIQIARVIQG
+531 GDEILKQIARVIQG
-545 MIENRGISAR
+545 MIKNKGVSAR
-555 WGGEELALYLSKLS
+555 WGGEELALYLSHMS
-569 LEQGVEL
+569 LEQGVEMSR
-576 AKQLLMA
+576 QLLSA

-597 VSSWQKSDDLS
+597 ISHWSRSDNLS
-608 FNKLFHNADTV
+608 FNNLFHNADTV
-619 LYKAKNNGKNQLCVY
+619 LYEAKNNGKNQLCIY
-634 KASHSL
+634 KASHSS

>member
-1 MYNCDKSITVALGK
+1 
-15 LRGEVMESE
+15 MESK

-32 DILDIW
+32 GILDIW
-38 NESVFTHESSI
+38 NESVFTHQSSI
-49 TWFEDLQ
+49 KWFEDLQ
-56 NILFEFF
+56 EILFNFF
-63 DIQQAKYFIYDAE
+63 GIQKAKYFIYDAE
-76 TFLQLS
+76 TFLELS
-82 WNHSFTKK
+82 WNHSFSKK
-90 LNAIKWSEIETFF
+90 LNAIKWAEIETFF
-103 YDKDFIDVHT
+103 YDKEFIDVHT
-113 LQIKYSSDNDVALL
+113 LQIKHSSDNDVALL
-127 LRDVD
+127 LRDVERQ
-132 LQPLGL
+132 QPLGL
-138 IIMESTEKWKE
+138 IIMETTEKWKE
-149 FSQTPQLEEFM
+149 FSQTPQLDEFIE
-160 LTITK
+160 TITK

-173 VYLTQQE
+173 VFLTQQE

-205 TLNSIQIAF
+205 TLHSIQLAF
-214 PNFKPILILS
+214 PKFESILILS
-224 NDQDRKTSAPYKLFD
+224 NDQERKTSVPYKLFD

-285 SAPLDYLFSIRQKEY
+285 SAPLDYLFSIRQKDF

-344 DEMVIFLRDQLMK
+344 EEMLVFLRDQLIK
-357 FFQPEHVG
+357 FFHPEHVA
-365 FVFIENDEYKISP
+365 FVFIENDEFKISSV
-378 ASTELFHTMDGQLY
+378 STDLFHTIDGQLY
-392 IQYITNHFK
+392 IQYVTNHFK
-401 TEKDSVF
+401 KQKDSIF

-496 DRFVEK
+496 DRYVEK
-502 AMETDD
+502 AMDTDD
-508 KGVFVLIDIDN
+508 QGVFVLIDIDN
-519 FKRINDTHGHQK
+519 FKRVNDTHGHQI
-531 GDEILIQIARVIQG
+531 GDEILKQIARVIQG
-545 MIENRGISAR
+545 MIKNKGISAR
-555 WGGEELALYLSKLS
+555 WGGEELALYFSHMS
-569 LEQGVEL
+569 LEQGIEMCE
-576 AKQLLMA
+576 QLLVT
-583 IPQKTNPS
+583 IPQETNPS

-597 VSSWQKSDDLS
+597 ISNWHRSDDLS
-608 FNKLFHNADTV
+608 FNNLFHNADTV
-619 LYKAKNNGKNQLCVY
+619 LYKAKNNGKNQLRVY
-634 KASHSL
+634 KASHSS